1 MDTTDAANFFT
12 ADEQELIRKAVAKAE
27 LTTAGE
33 IATMVVDSSD
43 SYREAE
49 ILGGVLLSGLLSVVI
64 AVLIHHVT
72 IWSYLPLVF
81 LLFIPCRHIFRLIP
95 RLKLSLV
102 MKRRL
107 EEAVRERAVRAFYEK
122 GLYRT
127 SGETGILIFISLLE
141 HKVWILGDKGINDRI
156 DPEQW
161 QSMAAD
167 LALGLRE
174 GRGCESLC
182 SVISRCGEELARHI
196 PRLGDDLNEL
206 DDELIF

>member
-12 ADEQELIRKAVAKAE
+12 ADEQELIRKAVAGAE

-33 IATMVVDSSD
+33 IATMVVNSSD

-49 ILGGVLLSGLLSVVI
+49 ILGGVLLSGLLSVVT

-81 LLFIPCRHIFRLIP
+81 LLYIPCRHVFRLLP

-107 EEAVRERAVRAFYEK
+107 EEAVQERAVRAFYEK

-127 SGETGILIFISLLE
+127 SGATGILIFISLLE
-141 HKVWILGDKGINDRI
+141 HKVWILGDRGINDRI
-156 DPEQW
+156 DPGQW

-167 LALGLRE
+167 LARGLKE
-174 GRGCESLC
+174 GKGCEALC
-182 SVISRCGEELARHI
+182 TAISRCGEELARHI
-196 PRLGDDLNEL
+196 PRPADDLNEL

>member
-1 MDTTDAANFFT
+1 MSATNAATFFSV
-12 ADEQELIRKAVAKAE
+12 DEQELIRTAVARAE
-27 LTTAGE
+27 QTTAGE

-49 ILGGVLLSGLLSVVI
+49 VLGGVLLSALLSVAI
-64 AVLIHHVT
+64 AVLIHHIT

-81 LLFIPCRHIFRLIP
+81 LLFAPCRHVFRLVP

-102 MKRRL
+102 VRRRL

-127 SGETGILIFISLLE
+127 RGATGILIFISLLE
-141 HKVWILGDKGINDRI
+141 HKVWILGDSGINDRI
-156 DPEQW
+156 DPDTW

-167 LALGLRE
+167 LGRGLRE
-174 GRGCESLC
+174 GRGCEALC
-182 SVISRCGEELARHI
+182 AAVSRCGEELAVHVPRH
-196 PRLGDDLNEL
+196 DDDRNEL